1 MRRLQ
6 TSIDAKFMSAK
17 PLAPS
22 ITAGLDAWLSYLEA
36 LHPTE
41 IELGLERVQA
51 VAQRLAIQPEHAK
64 IITVAGTNG
73 KGSTVRYLET
83 ILRVAGYTTG
93 VYISPHL
100 VKYEE
105 RVRVN
110 AQQLNA
116 QDHVTAFHAVEQAR
130 GETSLTYFEFGT
142 LAAFWL
148 LQQQQLDVWILEVG
162 LGGRLDAVNC
172 IDADIGI
179 ITSVGIDHVAFLG
192 PHREGIA
199 REKAGIFR
207 PGKAAVIGE
216 PDFPAVALAEIQQR
230 GIKPARVGLD
240 FNYRRNPDNA
250 TWDYVGRSSVLR
262 GLPLPQLPLP
272 NAATALKALEK
283 LALPVSQKAIEQG
296 LRIARESGRLE
307 LRVGSPNVL
316 LDVAHNPHAATFLAD
331 HIRAQFA
338 GVQVFAVVGMLQ
350 DKDIEGT
357 LAALAPVVTEWFF
370 ADLAGPR
377 GAKAERLA
385 RAENN
390 THVRPHQTFASV
402 RSAFAAACAAANQ
415 QECETLVLVCGSFY
429 TVSQI
434 PQSE

>member
-1 MRRLQ
+1 
-6 TSIDAKFMSAK
+6 MSET
-17 PLAPS
+17 PLVPS
-22 ITAGLDAWLSYLEA
+22 ATAGLDAWLSYLED

-41 IELGLERVQA
+41 IELGLDRVQA
-51 VAQRLAIQPEHAK
+51 VAQRMQIKPGQAK
-64 IITVAGTNG
+64 VITVAGTNG

-83 ILRVAGYTTG
+83 ILRAAGYSTG

-100 VKYEE
+100 VHYEE

-110 AQQLNA
+110 TQQLA
-116 QDHVTAFHAVEQAR
+116 AEQHVEAFHAVEQAR
-130 GETSLTYFEFGT
+130 GDTSLTYFEFGT

-148 LQQQQLDVWILEVG
+148 LQQHELDVWILEVG

-172 IDADIGI
+172 IAADVGI

-207 PGKAAVIGE
+207 PGRAAVIGE
-216 PDFPAVALAEIQQR
+216 PDFPAEVLAELHQR
-230 GIKPARVGLD
+230 SIEPVRVGFD
-240 FNYRRNPDNA
+240 FNYRRNPDQT

-262 GLPLPQLPLP
+262 ELPLPQLPLP
-272 NAATALKALEK
+272 NAATALKALEM
-283 LALPVSQKAIEQG
+283 LALPVSQQAITEG
-296 LRIARESGRLE
+296 LRRARESGRLE
-307 LRVGSPNVL
+307 LRDGAPKVL
-316 LDVAHNPHAATFLAD
+316 LDVAHNPHAAAFLTQ
-331 HIRAQFA
+331 HIQATLS
-338 GVQVFAVVGMLQ
+338 GMQVFAVVGMLQ

-357 LAALAPVVTEWFF
+357 LAALAPVVTQWFF
-370 ADLAGPR
+370 ADLAVPR

-385 RAENN
+385 QAADTEK
-390 THVRPHQTFASV
+390 VRPHQTFASV
-402 RSAFAAACAAANQ
+402 VAAFDTACAAALQ
-415 QECETLVLVCGSFY
+415 QNRETLVLVCGSFY

>member
-1 MRRLQ
+1 
-6 TSIDAKFMSAK
+6 MSET

-22 ITAGLDAWLSYLEA
+22 ATAGLDAWLSYLEA

-51 VAQRLAIQPEHAK
+51 VAQRLKIQPGKAK
-64 IITVAGTNG
+64 VITVAGTNG

-83 ILRVAGYTTG
+83 ILRAAGYTTG

-100 VKYEE
+100 VDYEE

-110 AQQLNA
+110 TQQLDAQQ
-116 QDHVTAFHAVEQAR
+116 HVEAFQAVEQVR
-130 GETSLTYFEFGT
+130 GDTSLTYFEFGT
-142 LAAFWL
+142 LAALWL
-148 LQQQQLDVWILEVG
+148 LQQHELDVWILEVG

-172 IDADIGI
+172 IAADVGV

-207 PGKAAVIGE
+207 PGRAAVIGE
-216 PDFPAVALAEIQQR
+216 PDFPADILAELHQR
-230 GIKPARVGLD
+230 SVEPARVGVD
-240 FNYRRNPDNA
+240 FNYRRNSDQS

-283 LALPVSQKAIEQG
+283 LALPVSQQAIKEG
-296 LRIARESGRLE
+296 LQHARESGRLE
-307 LRVGSPNVL
+307 LRAGNPKVL
-316 LDVAHNPHAATFLAD
+316 LDVAHNPHAATFLTQ
-331 HIRAQFA
+331 HIQATLPDMP
-338 GVQVFAVVGMLQ
+338 VFAVVGMLQ

-357 LAALAPVVTEWFF
+357 LAALAPVVTQWFF

-385 RAENN
+385 QAYAAENE
-390 THVRPHQTFASV
+390 RPRQTFANV
-402 RSAFAAACAAANQ
+402 AAAFDAARAAAVEQ
-415 QECETLVLVCGSFY
+415 KRETLVLVCGSFY

-434 PQSE
+434 PQTE